1 MNRAYTHSGVIGRVA
16 LAHPRGVFGQHSLA
30 QGALRHVLADVKC
43 AFDAWVLRWGWIRD
57 QLRVVVSAAS

>member
-30 QGALRHVLADVKC
+30 QGALRHVLADVT
-43 AFDAWVLRWGWIRD
+43 V
-57 QLRVVVSAAS
+57 RV